1 MWVSSVAHLQ
11 PFPKMGTRRCEPHRE
26 QVDRSPS
33 RRRSASSHASEG
45 APLSPSWGNWDQW
58 CAPRPWSRGK
68 LLRNRKLCD
77 GYLCIEHQ
85 RCPYQWGG
93 WLERTNVWNGLP
105 TAARLGNG
113 GVEVVLTPLTCRR
126 QWRPSSGNNRDARSR
141 SQQQRARLAHVG
153 PLQPRALS
161 APRTSLQQAQ
171 CSQWRELK
179 SGCCWRQ
186 KNGRAGGAGQLAGE
200 IALSFSCLGHGGA
213 IIIPPTTQTTQRG
226 LRIRSTKNGNLL
238 LTRECD
244 GDRDDGRKSGG
255 VSRRVQPPRSD
266 SRCHSLQPTAYSLQA
281 SRLLF
286 SCSSCSLAWV
296 PAWVMGNRG
305 TTCCHLQRACR
316 GRWAFVSTGSSSQA
330 WLLPGSP
337 NTRERTR
344 SSAVARVL
352 EPKPLVDHR
361 WRLERYKGR
370 LDPWLPTP
378 PVAKIRDQ
386 AACPIR
392 SHPRPLLAPVI
403 EFLIGQ
409 LLLVLPSSRA
419 LSLAIQSNAT
429 DPCQRFC
436 HALGPQSHQ
445 QFLCSPRCTSH
456 RGTPVSSSFSA
467 SKASKELAPCFLC
480 RQGGKRHLSAIASV
494 FGL

>member
-1 MWVSSVAHLQ
+1 MPQPTVVCSLQ
-11 PFPKMGTRRCEPHRE
+11 STGVTTHVLMFKLF
-26 QVDRSPS
+26 S
-33 RRRSASSHASEG
+33 RVGASM
-45 APLSPSWGNWDQW
+45 
-58 CAPRPWSRGK
+58 
-68 LLRNRKLCD
+68 
-77 GYLCIEHQ
+77 
-85 RCPYQWGG
+85 
-93 WLERTNVWNGLP
+93 
-105 TAARLGNG
+105 GNG
-113 GVEVVLTPLTCRR
+113 
-126 QWRPSSGNNRDARSR
+126 
-141 SQQQRARLAHVG
+141 
-153 PLQPRALS
+153 
-161 APRTSLQQAQ
+161 
-171 CSQWRELK
+171 EL
-179 SGCCWRQ
+179 
-186 KNGRAGGAGQLAGE
+186 
-200 IALSFSCLGHGGA
+200 
-213 IIIPPTTQTTQRG
+213 
-226 LRIRSTKNGNLL
+226 
-238 LTRECD
+238 
-244 GDRDDGRKSGG
+244 
-255 VSRRVQPPRSD
+255 
-266 SRCHSLQPTAYSLQA
+266 
-281 SRLLF
+281 
-286 SCSSCSLAWV
+286 
-296 PAWVMGNRG
+296 G

-429 DPCQRFC
+429 NPCQRFC

-467 SKASKELAPCFLC
+467 SKASKDLAPCFLGL
-480 RQGGKRHLSAIASV
+480 QGGKETPVSHCKRFWPSN
-494 FGL
+494 F